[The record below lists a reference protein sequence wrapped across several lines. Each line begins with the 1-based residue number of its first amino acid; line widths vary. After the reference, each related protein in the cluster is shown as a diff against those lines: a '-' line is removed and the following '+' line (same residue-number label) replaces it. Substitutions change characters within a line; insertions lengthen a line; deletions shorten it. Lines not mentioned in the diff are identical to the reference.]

1 MLDSRLLLTFSL
13 VLFTFFLS
21 AQETILSSGTNA
33 NGSGGSI
40 AYSLGQVSID
50 LNVGNSGSVLQGVQQ
65 PYEIYTV
72 GTDELSAIHLK
83 LNAYPNP
90 TSDQLVL
97 TVEDMNFENLS
108 YHLYNS
114 TGKTLISNECDESI
128 TNINLNQYPSDTYL
142 LSITNNHL
150 SIKTFRIIKN

>member
-1 MLDSRLLLTFSL
+1 M
-13 VLFTFFLS
+13 LFTFFLS

-97 TVEDMNFENLS
+97 TPHEKHEIPVFS
-108 YHLYNS
+108 YYLAIN
-114 TGKTLISNECDESI
+114 GECPQ
-128 TNINLNQYPSDTYL
+128 L
-142 LSITNNHL
+142 
-150 SIKTFRIIKN
+150 KR